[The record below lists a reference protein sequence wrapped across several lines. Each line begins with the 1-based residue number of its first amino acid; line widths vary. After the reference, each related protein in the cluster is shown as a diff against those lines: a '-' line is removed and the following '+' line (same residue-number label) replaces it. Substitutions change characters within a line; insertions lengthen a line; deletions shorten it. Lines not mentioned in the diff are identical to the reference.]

1 MHGRWESGL
10 KIDVAQ
16 RMMTQLLDSLASLK
30 NPHLQV
36 GLRVYGHQKPVPPQD
51 CNDTRL
57 EVPFKDNNFAR
68 IKTIL
73 RGISPKGT
81 TPIARSLE
89 QAARDF
95 PPCNSCRNIIILIT
109 DGIESCD
116 EDPCAASRLLQKQGI
131 VLKPFV
137 IGIGLESGA
146 QELFDCVGNYYN
158 AADEKTFER
167 ILGVVVSQVLDNTT
181 VQVSLM
187 DNNGQPKETDVP
199 MTFFNHT
206 SGGVLEQYVHTLN
219 PKGNPDT
226 LVMDPLM
233 VYDLEVHTVP
243 PIRKDSIVLEA
254 GVHHEIVLDCPRGTL
269 DLRWTNRSGE
279 GLPSCIVRT
288 SGSAKTLHLQ
298 PFNTTQKY
306 LEGTY
311 DLEILCLPRQIQKG
325 VRLRG
330 NQTTTIALPPPGK
343 VSLTAS
349 TAGVGAL
356 FVERNN
362 RWEWVLDLDVSTNR
376 LNYWLQPGNYRV
388 VFRPAHAK
396 NIFFSVTHSFSV
408 TSGSSE
414 IIKLR

>member
-1 MHGRWESGL
+1 MYGRWESGQ

-16 RMMTQLLDSLASLK
+16 RMMIQLLDSLASLN
-30 NPHLQV
+30 NPYLQV

-51 CNDTRL
+51 CNDTKL

-68 IKTIL
+68 IKTVL

-81 TPIARSLE
+81 TPIARSLQ

-95 PPCNSCRNIIILIT
+95 PACSNCRNIIILIT

-137 IGIGLESGA
+137 IGIGLEKGA
-146 QELFDCVGNYYN
+146 NELFDCVGNYYN

-167 ILGVVVSQVLDNTT
+167 VLGIVVTQVLDNTT
-181 VQVSLM
+181 AQVSLM
-187 DNNGQPKETDVP
+187 DKNGKPLETDVP
-199 MTFFNHT
+199 MTFYNHS
-206 SGGVLEQYVHTLN
+206 SGGVLEHYVHTLN

-233 VYDLEVHTVP
+233 VYDLVVHTIP
-243 PIRKDSIVLEA
+243 ALRKDSIVLQA
-254 GVHHEIVLDCPRGTL
+254 GVHHDIRLDCPRGTL
-269 DLRWTNRSGE
+269 DLRWNSRNNESI
-279 GLPSCIVRT
+279 PNCIVRQ
-288 SGSAKTLHLQ
+288 SGSANTLHLQ
-298 PFNTTQKY
+298 PFNTSQKY

-311 DLEILCLPRQIQKG
+311 DLEILCLPRQIQKE
-325 VRLRG
+325 VQITG

-349 TAGVGAL
+349 TPGVGAL
-356 FVERNN
+356 FVAKGNE
-362 RWEWVLDLDVSTNR
+362 WEWVLDLDPTTNR
-376 LNYWLQPGNYRV
+376 MNYWLQPGNYRV
-388 VFRPAHAK
+388 VFRAAQAK